1 MSLFKPFLTANMA
14 RKGLALGCALLVGA
28 LVAGCQVRPL
38 YGTASSTS
46 GELGVDTSVKS
57 ELAAIDIESAGTDT
71 SGRTLYNELTFNFE
85 RGAGAP
91 VKKYRLKILKDLST
105 SSVAVEQF
113 SDVPSSYTTTLN
125 TSFVLSDINTEE
137 TLMTGRSFQSASF
150 DFSNQRFA
158 NLRAS
163 RDAEERVAKAVADDI
178 TARIAGYFASR
189 S

>member
-1 MSLFKPFLTANMA
+1 MSLFRPFLATNLA
-14 RKGLALGCALLVGA
+14 RKGLALGCVLLAGA

-38 YGTASSTS
+38 YGTASTS
-46 GELGVDTSVKS
+46 GGLGDVSRVADQ
-57 ELAAIDIESAGTDT
+57 LAAIDIDSIGTDT

-85 RGAGAP
+85 RGAGAGN
-91 VKKYRLKILKDLST
+91 KQYRLKVLKDLST
-105 SSVAVEQF
+105 SAVAVEQF

-125 TSFVLSDINTEE
+125 ASFVLSDIATDE
-137 TLMTGRSFQSASF
+137 TLMTGRSFNSASF

-178 TARIAGYFASR
+178 TARIAGFFASR